1 MAQKA
6 NSLSHTEWMYKY
18 NIVFTTKYRRK
29 IIYNQCRESL
39 GEILRT
45 LSKYKREI
53 IEVHLMPDHA
63 HMLVS
68 IPSKIAIPN
77 YMGYLK
83 VKRTLMMFDK
93 HTNLEIGIFEQKN
106 IM

>member
-1 MAQKA
+1 
-6 NSLSHTEWMYKY
+6 
-18 NIVFTTKYRRK
+18 
-29 IIYNQCRESL
+29 
-39 GEILRT
+39 
-45 LSKYKREI
+45 
-53 IEVHLMPDHA
+53 MPDHA